1 MKIFRNLLI
10 LLTVIFAITACLEQT
25 SEQLNL
31 PTQEPDPT
39 QVAAPTLMAFLSTLE
54 AAPTV
59 SVNAQTAVPT
69 VTTFLSTPSLM
80 PTTEMSG
87 EAWWD
92 DTVFYEIFV
101 RSFYDSDGDGIGD
114 IPGLIQKLDYLN
126 DGDPNTD
133 DDLGITGIWLMPITE
148 SPSYHGYDVVDYY
161 TVDQE
166 YGSVEDFQ
174 RLMDEAHQRGIR
186 VIVDLVIN
194 HTSTQHPWFQAAR
207 DTTSTYRDWYIWEP
221 NLPDFRGPWN
231 QTVWH
236 KNFDSYYYAV
246 FWGGMPDLNLENP
259 EVTNEI
265 YAISR
270 FWLQDMGVDGFRL
283 DAIKHFV
290 EEGSAQ
296 ENTPATHAWLRA
308 FYTFYKRVNPQAF
321 TVGEAWTVTTQVVDY
336 TGDEVDIAFAF
347 DLAEDMIDAAR
358 GPLAVPVVERMQEM
372 ITSFPAGQ
380 YATFLA
386 NHDQNRLISQLNG
399 DEAKVKL
406 AATMLLTLP
415 GVPFLYYG
423 EEIGMMGFKPD
434 EDIRRPMQ
442 WHGDDLGVGFTTGRA
457 WRLPAL
463 DYQTRHVEA
472 QNDDPDSLLNHYRS
486 LIHLRNRYEAL
497 RMGEWTLV
505 ETDSARMFAF
515 LRHTEEQAILVLI
528 NVHPQMLTAENYNLS
543 LDSGFFT
550 EGVKAVSLF
559 GMENPAFPV
568 INAEGGFSNYVPFET
583 IPSQGFAVIQL
594 IP

>member
-1 MKIFRNLLI
+1 MKILRNLLI
-10 LLTVIFAITACLEQT
+10 LLTLIFAITACLEQT
-25 SEQLNL
+25 SEPLNL
-31 PTQEPDPT
+31 PTQQPDPT

-59 SVNAQTAVPT
+59 TVNVQKAPT
-69 VTTFLSTPSLM
+69 VTTILSTPSSK
-80 PTTEMSG
+80 PVAEMSG

-101 RSFYDSDGDGIGD
+101 RSFYDSDGDGVGD
-114 IPGLIQKLDYLN
+114 IHGLIQKLDYLN

-186 VIVDLVIN
+186 VIVDLVLN

-207 DTTSTYRDWYIWEP
+207 DATSAYRDWYIWEP
-221 NLPDFRGPWN
+221 NLPEFRGPWN

-265 YAISR
+265 FAISR

-296 ENTPATHAWLRA
+296 ENTPATHAWLRE
-308 FYTFYKRVNPQAF
+308 FFTFYKRVNPQAF
-321 TVGEAWTVTTQVVDY
+321 TVGEAWTVTSQVVDY

-347 DLAEDMIDAAR
+347 DLAEDMIGAAR
-358 GPLAVPVVERMQEM
+358 GPLAVSMVEGMQEM

-406 AATMLLTLP
+406 AAAILLTSP

-442 WHGDDLGVGFTTGRA
+442 WHGEDLGVGFTTGRA

-472 QNDDPDSLLNHYRS
+472 QNDDPNSLLNHYRG
-486 LIHLRNRYEAL
+486 LIHLRNRYQAL
-497 RMGEWTLV
+497 RTGDWTLV
-505 ETDSARMFAF
+505 ETDSARLYAF
-515 LRHTEEQAILVLI
+515 LRHTEEQAVLVLI
-528 NVHPQMLTAENYNLS
+528 NVHPQALTAENYNLT
-543 LDSGFFT
+543 LDSGPLI
-550 EGVKAVSLF
+550 EGISAVSLF
-559 GMENPAFPV
+559 GLDNPTSPV
-568 INAEGGFSNYVPFET
+568 INAHGGFDNYIPFDLM
-583 IPSQGFAVIQL
+583 PPQSFAIIQL
-594 IP
+594 KP